1 MRSAAVWTNPQCG
14 QVHVDFGMSYR
25 DLRAMTELSWIPQH
39 RSLAKLDLKEGGLR
53 LKHTL
58 ASRKAQVACG
68 K

>member
-1 MRSAAVWTNPQCG
+1 
-14 QVHVDFGMSYR
+14 MSYR